1 MSDAF
6 EKYWERFAK
15 GRDLSRL
22 PMHTIAFDAFKNG
35 RNSMLAELRAKFP
48 NELEAHT
55 QVKLLCKDDDVSKSL
70 VMAMWFFISK
80 RVFG

>member
-6 EKYWERFAK
+6 ESWFDKRINEET
-15 GRDLSRL
+15 L
-22 PMHTIAFDAFKNG
+22 PTVEEAFESG

-55 QVKLLCKDDDVSKSL
+55 QVKLLCKDDDVSKPL
-70 VMAMWFFISK
+70 VMSMWLFIGK